1 MKWQQSAL
9 VIDFVQFKNRNTEKA
24 DLAASKDGFHTM
36 EVNKD
41 GEDS

>member
-1 MKWQQSAL
+1 MNRRQSAL
-9 VIDFVQFKNRNTEKA
+9 VIDFTQFKNRSPEKA
-24 DLAASKDGFHTM
+24 DLASSKDGFPTM

>member
-1 MKWQQSAL
+1 MRQQSAL
-9 VIDFVQFKNRNTEKA
+9 VIDFVQFKKRNTEKA
-24 DLAASKDGFHTM
+24 DLASSKDGFPTM

>member
-1 MKWQQSAL
+1 MKRQQSAL
-9 VIDFVQFKNRNTEKA
+9 VIDFVQFKNRNNEKA

-36 EVNKD
+36 EVSKD